1 MNKFFCII
9 CIILF
14 ISKTENVFS
23 NNIIYDVNNVE
34 IETTTKN
41 SSNNRKLVNLA
52 FKKAFLIFID
62 KILLRDDAVLLHKTK
77 IEVIKDLVLTYQ
89 ITGNKKNNVNGT
101 LSTFNIKFDP
111 KKINSFLAE
120 RGISYADITNVSLTI
135 FPILIK
141 DKNILL
147 YQENFFYE
155 NWMKLKNVEKNIKD
169 ELISYNLALENIE
182 DLEYI
187 NSLKENIDLIDV
199 KKINSFNIDANYALL
214 IIYSFDNKLKA
225 FIKTSI
231 KNKNI
236 NRNINLNFYPKNK
249 NKSYEEAIVVLKKEI
264 SQIWKEQNLIDVNTP
279 SFLDFFLE
287 IKKIDDYLKI
297 KSILDEIDVI
307 ENYSVLEMT
316 NKYLK
321 MRLKYRGK
329 VSKIKNKLIE
339 QKMDIQIIDNIWK
352 LKIK

>member
-1 MNKFFCII
+1 MNKFFCIF

-62 KILLRDDAVLLHKTK
+62 KILLRDDAILLHKTK

-89 ITGNKKNNVNGT
+89 ITANKKNNVNGT

-141 DKNILL
+141 DKKILL

-155 NWMKLKNVEKNIKD
+155 NWIELKNLENNIND
-169 ELISYNLALENIE
+169 DLISYNLALENIE
-182 DLEYI
+182 DLQYI
-187 NSLKENIDLIDV
+187 NSLKENIELIDV
-199 KKINSFNIDANYALL
+199 KKITSFNIDANYALL

-264 SQIWKEQNLIDVNTP
+264 NQIWKEQNLIDVNTT

-316 NKYLK
+316 NKHLK
-321 MRLKYRGK
+321 IRLKYRGK

-339 QKMDIQIIDNIWK
+339 QKMDIRIIDNIWK